1 MAAGVRNQFE
11 TLLGD
16 QLITFLGQYSATAAG
31 NAASFALSEENR
43 KLLRSTRR
51 KVRGHAAQHPW
62 PSPNPN
68 PGPSPNREP
77 YPPRT

>member
-1 MAAGVRNQFE
+1 MPSPHHAPAVACQMAASVRNQFE

-31 NAASFALSEENR
+31 NAASFALSEDNR

-51 KVRGHAAQHPW
+51 KVRA
-62 PSPNPN
+62 
-68 PGPSPNREP
+68 
-77 YPPRT
+77 

>member
-1 MAAGVRNQFE
+1 MPSPHQAPAVACQMAASVRNQFE

-31 NAASFALSEENR
+31 NAASFALSEDNR

-51 KVRGHAAQHPW
+51 KVRA
-62 PSPNPN
+62 
-68 PGPSPNREP
+68 
-77 YPPRT
+77 

>member
-1 MAAGVRNQFE
+1 MPSPHHAPAVACQMAASVRNQFE

-31 NAASFALSEENR
+31 NAASFALSEDNR

-51 KVRGHAAQHPW
+51 KVRACSTPLA
-62 PSPNPN
+62 
-68 PGPSPNREP
+68 
-77 YPPRT
+77 

>member
-1 MAAGVRNQFE
+1 MPSPHHAPAVACQMAASVRNQFE

-31 NAASFALSEENR
+31 NAASFALSEDNR

-51 KVRGHAAQHPW
+51 KVRACSTAL
-62 PSPNPN
+62 S
-68 PGPSPNREP
+68 
-77 YPPRT
+77 